1 MTGHP
6 ATAQSRMKPRPVMD
20 TRLNKIKS
28 RMVLPAIAA
37 PMFLVSGPEM
47 VIAAAKAGIMGCF
60 PGPNARTVEDL
71 RQWFAT
77 ISASIGD
84 DDGPWAFNMI
94 THSSYGRFD
103 AEIALVEEFQ
113 PDLVITA
120 LGGPH
125 RVTEQVHRYG
135 GLVFADVT
143 TPTLARKALDKGAD
157 GLVLVCSGAGGH
169 TGEYAMLPFIDKV
182 RSFFDGPL
190 IVGGG
195 IGTGRAIRAVENL
208 GADFA
213 YLGTRF
219 LATRETMIS
228 DAYRQMV
235 WQSCMEDLV
244 ASRAITGALGN
255 WMRASVGAAGL
266 SMEDMQTAAKLDF
279 SQDMHDGAKAWKH
292 VWSAGHGVGRIN
304 GPETVS
310 EVVAALAAG
319 YARAVSE
326 QAMGSRYPAASPAYE
341 AVK

>member
-1 MTGHP
+1 MSSKLD
-6 ATAQSRMKPRPVMD
+6 A
-20 TRLNKIKS
+20 IKS

-47 VIAAAKAGIMGCF
+47 VIAAAKAGIMGTF
-60 PGPNARTVEDL
+60 PGPNARTLDDL
-71 RQWFAT
+71 RQWFTT
-77 ISASIGD
+77 ISTSISES
-84 DDGPWAFNMI
+84 DGPWAFNMI

-103 AEIALVEEFQ
+103 GEIALVEEFQ

-120 LGGPH
+120 LGGPQ
-125 RVTEQVHRYG
+125 RVTEQVHHYG

-169 TGEYAMLPFIDKV
+169 TGEYAMLPFIEEV
-182 RSFFDGPL
+182 RSLFDGPL

-195 IGTGRAIRAVENL
+195 IGSGRAIRAVEAM

-219 LATRETMIS
+219 LAARETMIP
-228 DAYRQMV
+228 DAYRELV
-235 WQSCMEDLV
+235 WNSCMEDLV

-255 WMRASVGAAGL
+255 WMRASIDAAGL
-266 SMEDMQTAAKLDF
+266 SLDDMQTAAKLDF
-279 SQDMHDGAKAWKH
+279 SADMHDGVKAWKH

-304 GPETVS
+304 DPETVT
-310 EVVAALAAG
+310 EVVAILAEG
-319 YARAVSE
+319 YAQAVAE
-326 QAMGSRYPAASPAYE
+326 QAKGSRFPAASSKIGAD
-341 AVK
+341 K